1 MNSRQRTT
9 ALACLLWSVSA
20 TAAPAITSPEQPPVA
35 GRVGSETIT
44 TADLE
49 LRLASELQR
58 LRNEDYE
65 LRRQALDM
73 LVQESLLQQEAAR
86 RDLTVEELLQREV
99 RDQIRITQEEIDA
112 AWEMNRE
119 QITESRAV
127 VDPQIRAW
135 LAQQEEA
142 AGVRSLVARLSER
155 FPVQRFLEPPR
166 TMVGAEGF
174 PSRGKPDAAVTIVEF
189 SDFECPFSAR
199 VQEPLKLVLDNYGD
213 QVRLVFRN
221 FPLNIHP
228 FAPKVAE
235 ASLCALDQERFWEM
249 HDALF
254 AAPGDLD
261 PVVLRQIGAVAGLDP
276 AAFNDCLDSGRHA
289 ERVAADIK
297 EAEVAGVNGT
307 PALFINGR
315 FVNGAVP
322 YEELAAILDEELAA
336 VRR

>member
-1 MNSRQRTT
+1 MGSRQRIA
-9 ALACLLWSVSA
+9 ALACLLS
-20 TAAPAITSPEQPPVA
+20 TIPAAALPAATSPEQPPVA
-35 GRVGSETIT
+35 GRVGTETIT

-65 LRRQALDM
+65 LRRQALDL
-73 LVQESLLQQEAAR
+73 LVEESLLQQEATR
-86 RDLTVEELLQREV
+86 RNLSVEELLQREV
-99 RDQIRITQEEIDA
+99 RDQIRVTQAEIDA
-112 AWEMNRE
+112 MWEMNRE

-127 VDPQIRAW
+127 VDPQIRAY

-142 AGVRSLVARLSER
+142 AGVRALVARLSER

-166 TMVGAEGF
+166 TMVAAEGF
-174 PSRGKPDAAVTIVEF
+174 PARGKPEAAVTIVEF

-199 VQEPLKLVLDNYGD
+199 VQETLQLVLDNYGD
-213 QVRLVFRN
+213 RVRLVFRN
-221 FPLNIHP
+221 LPLNIHP

-235 ASLCALDQERFWEM
+235 ASLCALDQGRFWEM

-261 PVVLRQIGAVAGLDP
+261 PVVLRQIGARIGLDS
-276 AAFNDCLDSGRHA
+276 AAFRDCLDAARHA
-289 ERVAADIK
+289 DRVAADVK
-297 EAEVAGVNGT
+297 EAEMAGVNGT

-322 YEELAAILDEELAA
+322 YEALAAILDEELAA